1 LCNYFWVMPFYAC
14 LHVFKLP
21 VTCRICLMV
30 DRVTRSCCSTTDKTF
45 QIINSITFNQDLN
58 EVQKLVAGLNCI

>member
-1 LCNYFWVMPFYAC
+1 MMEFLGHAAVA
-14 LHVFKLP
+14 
-21 VTCRICLMV
+21 
-30 DRVTRSCCSTTDKTF
+30 SSKTF

>member
-1 LCNYFWVMPFYAC
+1 LLAGFVKWMMEFLGHAA
-14 LHVFKLP
+14 
-21 VTCRICLMV
+21 VTP
-30 DRVTRSCCSTTDKTF
+30 SKTF

>member
-1 LCNYFWVMPFYAC
+1 MMEFHGHPAGAC
-14 LHVFKLP
+14 
-21 VTCRICLMV
+21 
-30 DRVTRSCCSTTDKTF
+30 SKTF